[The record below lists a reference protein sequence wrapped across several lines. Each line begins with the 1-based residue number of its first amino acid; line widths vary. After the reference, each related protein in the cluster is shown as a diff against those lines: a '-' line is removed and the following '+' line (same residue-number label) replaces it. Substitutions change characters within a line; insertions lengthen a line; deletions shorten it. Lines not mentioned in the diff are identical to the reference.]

1 MKSLNYFVLYCKGWL
16 KPTSPNISESE
27 FIKKLLTLDSYMD
40 NLSDDDMMC
49 IILSNFSLYND
60 SLTKAN
66 ANHLDMYKLYR
77 DLKEKSSIYKT
88 TDLNKILLKE
98 VIEFVR
104 YSTIVPKAPHFSKK
118 LYQYGVKFA
127 NAKEGQTYTTQNKIV
142 SKFFNSI

>member
-16 KPTSPNISESE
+16 KPTFPNISEVE

-60 SLTKAN
+60 SLTKTN
-66 ANHLDMYKLYR
+66 ANHLDMYRLYR
-77 DLKEKSSIYKT
+77 DLKEKSFIYQT

-118 LYQYGVKFA
+118 
-127 NAKEGQTYTTQNKIV
+127 TI
-142 SKFFNSI
+142 SIWSEVCKC